1 MTRQFPE
8 ETAGEFPEPP
18 REFVDGEGRAI
29 RIDKVTADDREPLV
43 SMYER
48 FHPEDRAQ
56 GIPPVGEA
64 AIRNWLDNIL
74 GEDTRAVV
82 ARHGDAVVG
91 NAVVVP
97 DDERAYELAIF
108 VLREYQGAGIGTVML
123 ESLLGL
129 ARRSGVE
136 RVWLTVERWNDPA
149 VSLYRRVGF
158 QEIDTEGLEM
168 EMSIR
173 L

>member
-18 REFVDGEGRAI
+18 REFADGEGRTVRVVEAT
-29 RIDKVTADDREPLV
+29 VDDRESLV
-43 SMYER
+43 SMYDS

-56 GIPPVGEA
+56 GIPPIGESE
-64 AIRNWLDNIL
+64 IRNWLDDIL
-74 GEDTRAVV
+74 GEDSRAVV
-82 ARHGDAVVG
+82 ARHGQRVVG

-97 DDERAYELAIF
+97 DTDGAYELAIF
-108 VLREYQGAGIGTVML
+108 VLREYQGAGIGTVVL

-129 ARRSGVE
+129 ARRSGIE
-136 RVWLTVERWNDPA
+136 QVWLTVERWNDPA
-149 VSLYRRVGF
+149 VSLYTRVGF
-158 QEIDTEGLEM
+158 REVDSEGLEM

>member
-1 MTRQFPE
+1 MTRQFPD

-18 REFVDGEGRAI
+18 REFVDSEERTI
-29 RIDKVTADDREPLV
+29 RIVEATADDQEPLV
-43 SMYER
+43 SMYDN

-56 GIPPVGEA
+56 GIPPVREPE
-64 AIRNWLDNIL
+64 IREWLDVLL
-74 GEDTRAVV
+74 GEDTHAVV
-82 ARHGDAVVG
+82 ARHGDEVVG
-91 NAVVVP
+91 NAAIVP
-97 DDERAYELAIF
+97 DTETAYELAIF
-108 VLREYQGAGIGTVML
+108 VIREYQGAGIGTVLL

-129 ARRSGVE
+129 AQRSGIE

-149 VSLYRRVGF
+149 VSLYERVGF